1 MLEFYVKCVIKEPI
15 TSRYVLVLES
25 KEGNHIVPINIGPF
39 EAEAIYT
46 FLKGVKPP
54 KDMTYDFFAN
64 MLSHIDNFDIERVV
78 IDDMD
83 GKVYSALVEIK
94 TGDKKIKVKCR
105 PSDAIALGLRK
116 QVPVYVDTRVVE
128 TSNCVSKECLNESE
142 KEFLEA
148 IITDQGT
155 TYWNV

>member
-1 MLEFYVKCVIKEPI
+1 MLEFFVKCVIKEPI
-15 TSRYVLVLES
+15 TSRYVMILES
-25 KEGNHIVPINIGPF
+25 KDGKHFVPINIGPF
-39 EAEAIYT
+39 EAEAIYVH
-46 FLKGVKPP
+46 LRGVKPP

-64 MLSHIDNFDIERVV
+64 MLSQIDDFNVERIV
-78 IDDMD
+78 IDD
-83 GKVYSALVEIK
+83 VNEQIYSAMIEIK
-94 TGDKKIKVKCR
+94 TAGKLVQLKCR

-116 QVPVYVDTRVVE
+116 NAPLYVDTKVIE
-128 TSNCVSKECLNESE
+128 TSNCVAKECLNETE